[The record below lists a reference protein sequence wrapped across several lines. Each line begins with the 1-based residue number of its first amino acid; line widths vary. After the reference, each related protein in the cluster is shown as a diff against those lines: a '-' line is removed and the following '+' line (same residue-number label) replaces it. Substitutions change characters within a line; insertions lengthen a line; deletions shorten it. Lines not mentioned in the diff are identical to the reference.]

1 MFLSLVN
8 AVPIGA
14 LVVIVV
20 ALVVGLTLLG
30 VRLARRIVPAT
41 RDGFDAEVS
50 SQLLGVVATLFGLLL
65 AFVAVLTFQ
74 AYGDAGAN
82 ARQEAAGIAQIVRDS
97 RAFSPAD
104 QAAVSAACATYVRA
118 VDEWPRL
125 RDGGS
130 SARAAAAVDDLY
142 RAM

>member
-1 MFLSLVN
+1 MTAHGLASRARSPGHWGRDVPGVFLSLVN

-50 SQLLGVVATLFGLLL
+50 LPALLGVVATLFGLLL
-65 AFVAVLTFQ
+65 AFVVVLTFQ
-74 AYGDAGAN
+74 AYGDAGPM
-82 ARQEAAGIAQIVRDS
+82 RGKAA
-97 RAFSPAD
+97 
-104 QAAVSAACATYVRA
+104 
-118 VDEWPRL
+118 
-125 RDGGS
+125 
-130 SARAAAAVDDLY
+130 
-142 RAM
+142 

>member
-65 AFVAVLTFQ
+65 AFVVVLTFQ
-74 AYGDAGAN
+74 AYGDAGPI
-82 ARQEAAGIAQIVRDS
+82 RGKKL
-97 RAFSPAD
+97 PA
-104 QAAVSAACATYVRA
+104 S
-118 VDEWPRL
+118 PRL
-125 RDGGS
+125 
-130 SARAAAAVDDLY
+130 SATTGRSHQLT
-142 RAM
+142 RQP

>member
-65 AFVAVLTFQ
+65 AFVV
-74 AYGDAGAN
+74 
-82 ARQEAAGIAQIVRDS
+82 VRPS
-97 RAFSPAD
+97 RPTGTRGPMRGKKLPASP
-104 QAAVSAACATYVRA
+104 R
-118 VDEWPRL
+118 
-125 RDGGS
+125 S
-130 SARAAAAVDDLY
+130 SATAGRSHPLT
-142 RAM
+142 RQP

>member
-1 MFLSLVN
+1 MSAGMFLSLVN

-41 RDGFDAEVS
+41 GTALTLRCLPRL
-50 SQLLGVVATLFGLLL
+50 LLGVVATLFGLLL
-65 AFVAVLTFQ
+65 AFVVVLTFQ

-97 RAFSPAD
+97 RRSHPLTR
-104 QAAVSAACATYVRA
+104 Q
-118 VDEWPRL
+118 P
-125 RDGGS
+125 
-130 SARAAAAVDDLY
+130 
-142 RAM
+142 